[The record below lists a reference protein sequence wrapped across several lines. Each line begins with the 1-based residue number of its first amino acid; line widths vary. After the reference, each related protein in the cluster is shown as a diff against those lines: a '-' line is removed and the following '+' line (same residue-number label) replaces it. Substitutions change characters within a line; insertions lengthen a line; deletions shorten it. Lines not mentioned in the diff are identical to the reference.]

1 VPELQVGDDRLFREQ
16 RTAQQEPGDCTVAGG
31 ACLSN
36 ARVASF
42 FAGIGGFDRAF
53 ELEGARVVYQC
64 EKDRFCRAVL
74 KRHWPKA
81 AIVADIRHI
90 EASEIPDAEIWTA
103 GFPCQDVSLARG
115 NHGRTGLK
123 GNHTSLFFKLAD
135 LVAERHPKVLLLENV
150 VGLLNSHRGLDFAII
165 LRELTSQGYAVAW
178 RVMNARYFGA
188 PQSRPRVFLCAW
200 KGDYRKAV
208 QTLFERTSGTKPG
221 PERTGFVTECN
232 HATTGAKVPLVAY
245 CVSATSGRHTGL
257 DWSRS
262 YVSYADAVRRP
273 TPTES
278 ERLQGFPAGWTIP
291 AEDYRPPARGLD
303 SERYRAV
310 GNAVAIPVVHW
321 IAKRLLPLLET
332 THKADERELPQ
343 GPLILAPDLK
353 SGNATI
359 RFDEI
364 ETELDE
370 GHFQRRWKSGGCA
383 FGNIIVEGSA
393 PSAPTEIIKSSFV
406 DALDESVPD
415 DRYFLTPNAAT
426 GILRR
431 ADALGR
437 NLFRPMRQ
445 ALEILAKKA
454 TVPLSNG
461 APVTGETIGQSSIRT
476 ARPEQRRQVAGVSLK
491 LLRVRIRT
499 TLNSSAPKFPATSP
513 RTPLYGCGWAA
524 TTTKGKPRSGR
535 RASGRSADALRRSTS
550 AVLNT
555 GSSSPTS

>member
-1 VPELQVGDDRLFREQ
+1 LLREQ
-16 RTAQQEPGDCTVAGG
+16 QIADDGARHCTTG
-31 ACLSN
+31 ASGTG
-36 ARVASF
+36 ADTIRIASF
-42 FAGIGGFDRAF
+42 FAGVGGFDRAF
-53 ELEGARVVYQC
+53 ELEGAKAVFQC

-74 KRHWPKA
+74 KRHWPDA
-81 AIVADIRHI
+81 TIATDIRDLGI
-90 EASEIPDAEIWTA
+90 SEIPDAEVWTA

-115 NHGRTGLK
+115 NHGRTGLR

-135 LVAERHPKVLLLENV
+135 LAAERRPKVLLLENV

-200 KGDYRKAV
+200 RGDYRNAV
-208 QTLFERTSGTKPG
+208 QTLFERTPGTKPG
-221 PERTGFVTECN
+221 PERTGFITECN
-232 HATTGAKVPLVAY
+232 DPATGAKVPLVAY

-278 ERLQGFPAGWTIP
+278 ERLQGFPAGWTMP

-310 GNAVAIPVVHW
+310 GNAVAVPVVHW
-321 IAKRLLPLLET
+321 IARRLLPLLRTSHACKE
-332 THKADERELPQ
+332 AELPQ
-343 GPLILAPDLK
+343 GVTLLAPDLK
-353 SGNATI
+353 SGTAI
-359 RFDEI
+359 VRFSEI
-364 ETELDE
+364 ESELDE

-383 FGNIIVEGSA
+383 FGNIIVEGAA
-393 PSAPTEIIKSSFV
+393 PAAPAQIINSSFV
-406 DALDESVPD
+406 DALDEKMPD
-415 DRYFLTPNAAT
+415 ERYFLTPNAAT

-445 ALEILAKKA
+445 ALEILAEKT
-454 TVPLSNG
+454 TVAPSNRAAVSG
-461 APVTGETIGQSSIRT
+461 DESGQSCIRT
-476 ARPEQRRQVAGVSLK
+476 ARAEQRRQIAGA
-491 LLRVRIRT
+491 R
-499 TLNSSAPKFPATSP
+499 
-513 RTPLYGCGWAA
+513 
-524 TTTKGKPRSGR
+524 
-535 RASGRSADALRRSTS
+535 
-550 AVLNT
+550 
-555 GSSSPTS
+555 